1 MWENYKMKVNQLKV
15 LNIEEIERIHS
26 TSLELLEDIGIRI
39 ESQTIRDKLK
49 PYGTLEED
57 KDDTEIIKI
66 PRELVLDCLKRVPRE
81 FKLWGPDGS
90 YNFRINTNTMK
101 FGTFGAAVNI
111 FDPSCRKGVRK
122 STLKDSSDHIKLINH
137 LENID
142 CSHMDVWPSDI
153 PFMELHFHTLREWGR
168 FAKKP
173 YGMGCYG
180 RTATNDMIRIT
191 SLIVDGEKELIKKP
205 RLLGVF
211 NPTSPLRLPKILL
224 NGLEVFCKYKQ
235 PINISSAAL
244 AGSTAPITLAGV
256 LTQANMEVLATIT
269 ISQVLNSGTP
279 VLYGST
285 NTIMDPLTGN
295 SAYGSVEMGLITAA
309 SAQIAH
315 YYGIPSKGSGC
326 LTESKCFDIQNG
338 YERFMTLM
346 FAANAGHNYITCA
359 GTYETSLTES
369 FELLFID
376 NEMIGIIKREME
388 GINVSSERLG
398 DQEIKDLFIRER
410 KSFLGTQHSAKF
422 TRKELFVPKL
432 TDRDRRGIWIKNGAM
447 NMRERSNVKVKDILD
462 SKIESQLS
470 KETESK
476 LNNYLEKIKKRTLD
490 DYKKLEG
497 LVESDD
503 STDILGV
510 NVDDSIS

>member
-1 MWENYKMKVNQLKV
+1 MKLNQLKV
-15 LNIEEIERIHS
+15 LNNEEIERIHS
-26 TSLELLEDIGIRI
+26 TSLELLEDTGIRI
-39 ESQTIRDKLK
+39 ESQTIREKLK
-49 PYGTLEED
+49 TYGALEEE
-57 KDDTEIIKI
+57 KDNTEIIKI
-66 PRELVLDCLKRVPRE
+66 PQELVLDCLKKVPKE
-81 FKLWGPDGS
+81 FELWGPDGS
-90 YNFRINTNTMK
+90 YHFRINTKTMK

-122 STLKDSSDHIKLINH
+122 STLKDSSHHIKLINH

-142 CSHMDVWPSDI
+142 CSHMDVWPSDV

-168 FAKKP
+168 FAEKP

-191 SLIVDGEKELIKKP
+191 SLIAGGEKELINNP

-211 NPTSPLRLPKILL
+211 NPTSPLKLPKILL
-224 NGLEVFCKYKQ
+224 NGLEVLCKYKQ

-244 AGSTAPITLAGV
+244 AGSTAPVTLAGV
-256 LTQANMEVLATIT
+256 LTQANMEVLATIAIT
-269 ISQVLNSGTP
+269 QVLNSGTP

-315 YYGIPSKGSGC
+315 FYGIPSKGSGC

-338 YERFMTLM
+338 YERFMTLK

-388 GINVSSERLG
+388 GINVSSESLG
-398 DQEIKDLFIRER
+398 DKEIKDQVNREL
-410 KSFLGTQHSAKF
+410 KSFLGTKHSVKF
-422 TRKELFVPKL
+422 IRKEIFVPEL
-432 TDRDRRGIWIKNGAM
+432 TDRNRRGIWIKHGAM
-447 NMRERSNVKVKDILD
+447 DMKERANAKAKEILESND
-462 SKIESQLS
+462 ESQLS
-470 KETESK
+470 KEIESK
-476 LNNYLEKIKKRTLD
+476 LNNYLEVIKKRTLD
-490 DYKKLEG
+490 DYKKMEG

-510 NVDDSIS
+510 EVDDSIS